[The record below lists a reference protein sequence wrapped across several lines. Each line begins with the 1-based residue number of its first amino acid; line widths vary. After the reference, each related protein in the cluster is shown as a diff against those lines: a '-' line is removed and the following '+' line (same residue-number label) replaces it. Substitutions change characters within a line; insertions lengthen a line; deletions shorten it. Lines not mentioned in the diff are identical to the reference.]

1 MKKKD
6 IVGAALKD
14 LLAREESLA
23 AVSVDVRAYK
33 RQVIATLEK
42 KLAGVQPNLD
52 IPTCDDFAH
61 LGVECCSVCHI
72 DYPEW
77 ELDLVKSSSEDKHG
91 CAAHSIVLS
100 IRPSERQW
108 NRVQS
113 GGSLSACSSEMAKA
127 DTNDSISPKPS
138 SAVTHSYLT
147 GTC

>member
-77 ELDLVKSSSEDKHG
+77 ELDLVKIELG
-91 CAAHSIVLS
+91 GQAWLCCALDRALN
-100 IRPSERQW
+100 PSKRAAMEQSPEWRKLERMLFGDGQ
-108 NRVQS
+108 
-113 GGSLSACSSEMAKA
+113 G
-127 DTNDSISPKPS
+127 
-138 SAVTHSYLT
+138 
-147 GTC
+147 